1 MTSAVAEKLKLIGLG
16 SPGNDCHSVGA
27 DTDRARTGAL
37 APVPCT
43 NVTHV
48 APQPIP
54 VVPPPIAS
62 LDVLDRLR
70 SVESGGGRDL
80 SHFAQRAGGARRP
93 TGEEHTFAKPD
104 LVSVATAGANTIAGN
119 PLVFYGYARRR
130 GDPPLAFVLL
140 DDEIHLV
147 MEGAWIRGCYRLTG
161 FRANALTVEDALT
174 GRVVNLPLLD
184 TL

>member
-1 MTSAVAEKLKLIGLG
+1 
-16 SPGNDCHSVGA
+16 
-27 DTDRARTGAL
+27 
-37 APVPCT
+37 
-43 NVTHV
+43 
-48 APQPIP
+48 
-54 VVPPPIAS
+54 
-62 LDVLDRLR
+62 
-70 SVESGGGRDL
+70 
-80 SHFAQRAGGARRP
+80 
-93 TGEEHTFAKPD
+93 
-104 LVSVATAGANTIAGN
+104 VATAGANTIAGN

-161 FRANALTVEDALT
+161 FRANALIVEDALT